1 MPTSSSVDNNSS
13 NFSFKKMPRP
23 QKSAVVILSM
33 LGVVIIFFGSWQI
46 RNKII
51 NPFRVDISGLPSADV
66 SVNLATQ
73 DTDGDGLFDYD
84 ETNVYKTS
92 PYLEDSD
99 SDGINDNLEI
109 ANGSDPNCPVGQDC
123 YMSSNLIIPDEV
135 NASSAIDS
143 GSLGVINVSTT
154 TSESDLQN
162 ALAGQIDA
170 PTLRKILLDN
180 GADKAILDAISDADL
195 LKSYQEVLNKQ

>member
-1 MPTSSSVDNNSS
+1 MPTSNSADNNSS
-13 NFSFKKMPRP
+13 NFSFKNMPRP
-23 QKSAVVILSM
+23 QKSAVVILSI

-51 NPFRVDISGLPSADV
+51 NPFRVDISDLPSADV

-84 ETNVYKTS
+84 ETNVYQTS

-99 SDGINDNLEI
+99 SDGVNDNLEV
-109 ANGSDPNCPVGQDC
+109 ANGTDPKCPTGQDC
-123 YMSSNLIIPDEV
+123 YATSNLIIPSEV
-135 NASSAIDS
+135 DNSLAIDS
-143 GSLGVINVSTT
+143 GGLGTINVSTT
-154 TSESDLQN
+154 TSEADLKN

-180 GADKAILDAISDADL
+180 GADEATLNAISDADL
-195 LKSYQEVLNKQ
+195 LKSYQEVLNTQ